1 VGKDEFAVNILH
13 VQEIN
18 RMLTITQVPE
28 APRCVEGVINLRGRI
43 IPVVDLRKRFAM
55 EITGQ
60 VDTSRIIV
68 VELDGKVLGFIVDC
82 VHEVLRIDRSI
93 VEPAPAVTSSSSD
106 SSYIMGIGKLEDRLL
121 ILLDLTKL
129 FQVQE
134 LNAMRSI
141 QTNQT
146 VGKAA

>member
-1 VGKDEFAVNILH
+1 
-13 VQEIN
+13 
-18 RMLTITQVPE
+18 
-28 APRCVEGVINLRGRI
+28 
-43 IPVVDLRKRFAM
+43 
-55 EITGQ
+55 
-60 VDTSRIIV
+60 
-68 VELDGKVLGFIVDC
+68 
-82 VHEVLRIDRSI
+82 
-93 VEPAPAVTSSSSD
+93 
-106 SSYIMGIGKLEDRLL
+106 MGIGKLEDRLL